1 LFSSEESA
9 VPVIKIH
16 LLFIALAVMRNPEFL
31 GIGFETDVD
40 KAEGEDES
48 DSESGDKD
56 KEAIVVVE
64 SCDFLKDELKVH
76 CFLV

>member
-1 LFSSEESA
+1 LFGSEESA

-16 LLFIALAVMRNPEFL
+16 LLFVALAVMRNPEFL
-31 GIGFETDVD
+31 GIGFETDVN
-40 KAEGEDES
+40 KSEGKDES
-48 DSESGDKD
+48 DSESSDKN

-64 SCDFLKDELKVH
+64 SCNFLKDELKVH

>member
-1 LFSSEESA
+1 MLGSEESA
-9 VPVIKIH
+9 VPVIEIH
-16 LLFIALAVMRNPEFL
+16 LLFVAFTVMRNPEFL
-31 GIGFETDVD
+31 GVGFETDVD

-64 SCDFLKDELKVH
+64 PCDFLKDELKVH